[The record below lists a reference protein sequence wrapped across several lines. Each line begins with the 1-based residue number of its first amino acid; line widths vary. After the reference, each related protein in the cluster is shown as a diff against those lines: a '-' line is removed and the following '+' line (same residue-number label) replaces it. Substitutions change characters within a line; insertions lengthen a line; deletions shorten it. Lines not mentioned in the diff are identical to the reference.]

1 MVLTCSYDGKGE
13 RYYSIWDGTTG
24 DYYGD
29 FILAAYYDFAKKDWF
44 NPNFGGGEESVCPM
58 QWMPLPD
65 PKDPRWTPA
74 EPPPQ
79 GICVLVSDQYD
90 YENSVASARFSAQ
103 DDDWHAIALISSDPD
118 SDDTVFVSHWMPLPE
133 PPVAS

>member
-1 MVLTCSYDGKGE
+1 
-13 RYYSIWDGTTG
+13 
-24 DYYGD
+24 
-29 FILAAYYDFAKKDWF
+29 
-44 NPNFGGGEESVCPM
+44 M

-103 DDDWHAIALISSDPD
+103 DDDWHAVALISSDPD
-118 SDDTVFVSHWMPLPE
+118 SDDIIFPSHWMPLPE